1 MLNLEPYLVALIGS
15 GVLSALSWGLWRAT
29 DIMRCYAVIATVWLA
44 GLIYWSLTDDY
55 THAPFNIITDSLA
68 ASIIMMR
75 PAGRFQSVLGATYVI
90 QVVIHA
96 AFLLRVA
103 LTGSADEV
111 VYYENLTIWAYIQ
124 LGVIGAWN
132 GRILWGRFRRNRY
145 KAGVSAGTQSVA
157 GLGKAG

>member
-1 MLNLEPYLVALIGS
+1 MLNLGPYLVALLGC
-15 GVLSALSWGLWRAT
+15 GALSVLSWGLWRTIA
-29 DIMRCYAVIATVWLA
+29 IMRCYIVIVAVWLA
-44 GLIYWSLTDDY
+44 GLVYWSLTGDY
-55 THAPFNIITDSLA
+55 THAPLNIITDALA
-68 ASIIMMR
+68 ASLIMMR
-75 PAGRFQSVLGATYVI
+75 PAGRFQSVLGATFII

-124 LGVIGAWN
+124 LGVVGAWN
-132 GRILWGRFRRNRY
+132 GRIWWGRFRRNRY
-145 KAGVSAGTQSVA
+145 KAGISAGPQSVA

>member
-1 MLNLEPYLVALIGS
+1 MLNLEPYLIALLGC
-15 GVLSALSWGLWRAT
+15 GALSVLSWGLWRTIA
-29 DIMRCYAVIATVWLA
+29 IMRCYIVIAAVWLA
-44 GLIYWSLTDDY
+44 GLVYWSLTGDY
-55 THAPFNIITDSLA
+55 THAPLNIITDALA

-75 PAGRFQSVLGATYVI
+75 PAGRFQSALGATYVI

-111 VYYENLTIWAYIQ
+111 VYYENLTIWAFIQ
-124 LGVIGAWN
+124 LGVIGVWN
-132 GRILWGRFRRNRY
+132 GRVWWGRLGRNRH
-145 KAGVSAGTQSVA
+145 KASVSSSAQSVA